1 MLIKKQV
8 EVIRKEEEIINDES
22 GKQEVMKLILDQ
34 QIEELKEVE
43 EESMFDFPNI
53 IMSGGK
59 HEESAEISFEY
70 REFKNLIL
78 PKNDLQEKCGK
89 QLSTSLLKTH
99 NYFKNYQL
107 IVQHNK
113 FFESSICLA

>member
-1 MLIKKQV
+1 MLVEESSNILIKKQI
-8 EVIRKEEEIINDES
+8 EVTRKEEEIINDES

-43 EESMFDFPNI
+43 EESMFDFPRPNI
-53 IMSGGK
+53 IISGGK

-78 PKNDLQEKCGK
+78 PQNN
-89 QLSTSLLKTH
+89 S
-99 NYFKNYQL
+99 
-107 IVQHNK
+107 
-113 FFESSICLA
+113 